1 MKKFLLV
8 FLLLLTGYASAEM
21 LSYSATSKKSQKD
34 ADQLALEGL
43 AKQLRTKVSS
53 EFEVRTT
60 EDAKGNVSQTT
71 SSRKSSM
78 TNIVI
83 KGAKVV
89 PGPKQDGT
97 YQSTATVD
105 TEQMASKILV
115 DLSSIRTQMKEKDSI
130 IRFDMVDGDYRKM
143 ATDMVALE
151 KLADSYN
158 EGLENLSCLQS
169 VPAELKLE
177 STLGELTEYLISS
190 MSSLN
195 METDLTSEALVVT
208 VSDAAGPVNL
218 FPLALTQDNKDIAHE
233 KTNAEGEA
241 VFSLKQVKKLHPT
254 GDVTVHAD
262 LNFKYVRQSALLS
275 KSVHYETA
283 ASGKTYRLNCNASAE
298 ACGALQKY
306 LGDAGIATLD
316 KKGLPELKATLE
328 FTTKANSNKS
338 LYTTRATITLASGNK
353 QMTESTQG
361 VGRDEGLAQI
371 KAIQKLP
378 ATKINQVFGK

>member
-1 MKKFLLV
+1 MKTILLVLLFLLS
-8 FLLLLTGYASAEM
+8 GYASAEM
-21 LSYSATSKKSQKD
+21 ISYSATSKKSQKD

-53 EFEVRTT
+53 EFEVRTS

-71 SSRKSSM
+71 ESRKSSM

-89 PGPKQDGT
+89 SGPKQNGMF
-97 YQSTATVD
+97 QSTASVD

-115 DLSSIRTQMKEKDSI
+115 DLAAIRTQLKSKDSI
-130 IRFDMVDGDYRKM
+130 IRFDMVDGNYRKM
-143 ATDMVALE
+143 ATDMLAFE
-151 KLADSYN
+151 KLIEDYN
-158 EGLENLSCLQS
+158 DGLENLSCVQA
-169 VPAELKLE
+169 VPADLKLE
-177 STLGELTEYLISS
+177 TTLVELTEYLISS
-190 MSSLN
+190 MSSLK
-195 METDLTSEALVVT
+195 METKLTSEALVVT
-208 VSDAAGPVNL
+208 VNDAAGPVNL

-233 KTNAEGEA
+233 KTNADGVA
-241 VFSLKQVKKLHPT
+241 KFPMAQVKKLRPT

-262 LNFKYVRQSALLS
+262 LNFKYVRQSALIS
-275 KSVHYETA
+275 RNVHYETA
-283 ASGKTYRLNCNASAE
+283 ASGKSYRLNCNASAE

-306 LGDAGIATLD
+306 LGDAGISIIESAE
-316 KKGLPELKATLE
+316 LPELKVSLD

-338 LYTTRATITLASGNK
+338 LYTTRATITLACGDR

-378 ATKINQVFGK
+378 ATKLNQVFGK